1 MLRQVNHQVTE
12 YSVLKKRHKLVISQN
27 VKTHIFHSFK
37 LLHAKT
43 KVVGNCNSSIFYAAR
58 NGKRKR
64 ERERPGNENKK
75 KLGLNH
81 GFGRSLSPQKLVAPN
96 YLSELRHGKWS
107 LNNYVDKKEWV
118 GGQ

>member
-1 MLRQVNHQVTE
+1 MLHGME
-12 YSVLKKRHKLVISQN
+12 N
-27 VKTHIFHSFK
+27 VK
-37 LLHAKT
+37 
-43 KVVGNCNSSIFYAAR
+43 
-58 NGKRKR
+58 

-96 YLSELRHGKWS
+96 YLSELRHSKGA
-107 LNNYVDKKEWV
+107 LNDYVVDKKEWV

>member
-1 MLRQVNHQVTE
+1 MIRYQ
-12 YSVLKKRHKLVISQN
+12 KKGKRSRYRRHKLAIFQN
-27 VKTHIFHSFK
+27 VKTQIFHSFK

-75 KLGLNH
+75 EIGLE
-81 GFGRSLSPQKLVAPN
+81 S
-96 YLSELRHGKWS
+96 WI
-107 LNNYVDKKEWV
+107 W
-118 GGQ
+118 

>member
-1 MLRQVNHQVTE
+1 MA
-12 YSVLKKRHKLVISQN
+12 ISQN
-27 VKTHIFHSFK
+27 VKTQIFHSFK

-64 ERERPGNENKK
+64 ERERPARNENKK

-96 YLSELRHGKWS
+96 YLSELRHGKGAF
-107 LNNYVDKKEWV
+107 NNYVDKKEWV
-118 GGQ
+118 SGQ

>member
-1 MLRQVNHQVTE
+1 MAIPQIITTQ
-12 YSVLKKRHKLVISQN
+12 
-27 VKTHIFHSFK
+27 IFDSFK

-96 YLSELRHGKWS
+96 YLSELRHGKGAF
-107 LNNYVDKKEWV
+107 NNYVDKKEWV
-118 GGQ
+118 SRKSTGHTCR